1 MNFKFI
7 RVRFTLMSE
16 ADHLKNIC
24 AIFISC
30 LINCSCPLPI
40 FFIGSFDFSY

>member
-7 RVRFTLMSE
+7 RIWFTFMSE

-30 LINCSCPLPI
+30 LVNRLLMSFTH
-40 FFIGSFDFSY
+40 FFL